1 MHEATELLRAIAWP
15 FTTLI
20 IFLILRTELQRF
32 TKNVADRIQSANT
45 ISIGLKGFELRG
57 LVKVAP
63 LPPDVQAR
71 KVAFTRFVRI
81 LTNKSVLD
89 EIADK
94 LDIPRSTDF
103 RAQINDIIL
112 EVNRRVDTKQNM
124 DTLSATFKT
133 ATGVSF

>member
-94 LDIPRSTDF
+94 LDIPRSTDYQSTNQ
-103 RAQINDIIL
+103 RYNP
-112 EVNRRVDTKQNM
+112 
-124 DTLSATFKT
+124 
-133 ATGVSF
+133 